1 MNNREKIAWKIA
13 QDLQDGEFVSFGH
26 GIPYLIG
33 KYIDPKKKIYIQIEP
48 GVVCFGLG
56 TPAEPGDYEMRD
68 SMNRFVTDNVGG
80 SFFDTVS
87 SFCMIR
93 GNHLDKTIMGA
104 YQADSHGNFAN
115 WKLPS
120 EPASG
125 IGGAMDLAAG
135 AKQVILAMET
145 TAKNGSPKL
154 VERCDYPLTGA
165 GVVSKIY
172 TEAGVFEID
181 AESGFMLKEKFAD
194 CILDEIRQRIGIGFA
209 VSKDLKEIFYSGLE

>member
-1 MNNREKIAWKIA
+1 MSNRERIAWKIA
-13 QDLQDGEFVSFGH
+13 QDLQEGEFVSFGH
-26 GIPYLIG
+26 GIPYAVG
-33 KYIDPKKKIYIQIEP
+33 KYIDSHKRIYIQIEP

-93 GNHLDKTIMGA
+93 GKHLDKTIMGA

-135 AKQVILAMET
+135 AKQVILAMEMT
-145 TAKNGSPKL
+145 TKDGTPKL
-154 VERCDYPLTGA
+154 VENCDYPLTGI
-165 GVVSKIY
+165 GVVSRIY
-172 TEAGVFEID
+172 TEVGVFEVD
-181 AESGFMLKEKFAD
+181 PNQGFILTEKFAD
-194 CILDEIRQRIGIGFA
+194 CTISEIREKTGSSFR
-209 VSKDLKEIFYSGLE
+209 VSGHLKDIFYS

>member
-1 MNNREKIAWKIA
+1 MSNRERIAWKIA
-13 QDLQDGEFVSFGH
+13 QDLQEGEFVSFGH
-26 GIPYLIG
+26 GIPYAVG
-33 KYIDPKKKIYIQIEP
+33 KYIDSHKRIYIQIEP

-93 GNHLDKTIMGA
+93 GKHLDKTVMGA

-145 TAKNGSPKL
+145 TTKQGDPKL
-154 VERCDYPLTGA
+154 VENCDYPLTGI

-172 TEAGVFEID
+172 TEVGVFEVD
-181 AESGFMLKEKFAD
+181 PVKGFLLTEKFAD
-194 CILDEIRQRIGIGFA
+194 CGINEIRKKIGAPFR
-209 VSKDLKEIFYSGLE
+209 VSGHLKDIFYS